1 MLSKCPICDGEL
13 VPIHE
18 TIHDEKTLIGYF
30 CDECGS
36 YFDNKYKKQ
45 KVII

>member
-1 MLSKCPICDGEL
+1 MLSKCPICDTEL
-13 VPIHE
+13 VAIYDKDH
-18 TIHDEKTLIGYF
+18 IVGYF

-36 YFDNKYKKQ
+36 YFDERQKEC